1 MTEEGQEPGGSVGFK
16 STWWREG
23 VAAAAPLL
31 GLVSAPRLEVR
42 GAVLHASC
50 RPGPVCIGRYLT
62 GSSEVQWHPSIRRT
76 FTEHLLCARQ
86 GPVG

>member
-23 VAAAAPLL
+23 VAAAAPFLR
-31 GLVSAPRLEVR
+31 LVAALRLDVR
-42 GAVLHASC
+42 GALLHASR
-50 RPGPVCIGRYLT
+50 RPGPVCRKLT
-62 GSSEVQWHPSIRRT
+62 GSFEVQWHQSISRT
-76 FTEHLLCARQ
+76 FTEHLLCSKQ